1 MATAKNPSII
11 TSAPAPAPAGDY
23 APVAYSAFSVAVAE
37 VRPLGASF
45 LRVTFRSDELAHF
58 LVLGLDQ
65 RIKLV
70 LPSAERT
77 LDAFPR
83 DTDDWYSAWRDIPE
97 SSRPVMRTYT
107 VRAVRAELGEIDV
120 DFVVHGQTGPATRW
134 VLGAKAGDEI
144 LVIGPDSR
152 TRHPE
157 DTRRVGG
164 AEFAPG
170 TATRVLLAGDET
182 AAPAICSI
190 LESLPKKA
198 RGQVFIEVPT
208 TADILPVAGPGGVT
222 VCWLARDA
230 RPSME
235 RGAILDRAVRAWV
248 SEMMPTGRVD
258 SADGSV
264 SDSSVADGTG
274 GSAELLASDEL
285 AEVDVDS
292 ELLWEVPEADGT
304 HDLYAWIAGEA
315 GCIKELRR
323 FLVRDTG
330 LHRSDVAF
338 MGYWR
343 LGRSETN

>member
-1 MATAKNPSII
+1 MATAKNTSI
-11 TSAPAPAPAGDY
+11 TTAAPAPVSPVAY
-23 APVAYSAFSVAVAE
+23 APVAYSAFAVT
-37 VRPLGASF
+37 VSDVQPLGASF

-70 LPSAERT
+70 LPSAERS
-77 LDAFPR
+77 LESFPR
-83 DTDDWYSAWRDIPE
+83 DTSDWYTAWRDIPE
-97 SSRPVMRTYT
+97 AARPVMRTYT

-134 VLGAKAGDEI
+134 VLAARPGDEI
-144 LVIGPDSR
+144 LVIGPDAR

-157 DTRRVGG
+157 DTRPIGG

-170 TATRVLLAGDET
+170 TAARVLLAGDET

-230 RPSME
+230 RPGLE

-258 SADGSV
+258 AAEGTVASADAPLV
-264 SDSSVADGTG
+264 
-274 GSAELLASDEL
+274 SDEL
-285 AEVDVDS
+285 AEVDVDTQI
-292 ELLWEVPEADGT
+292 LWEVPDANGT

-343 LGRSETN
+343 LGRSEAN